1 MEQGPAIA
9 VPIDRIHGYRILAMA
24 APRAAWKGFL
34 KVGSVTCGV
43 KLVGATTEAG
53 KVHFKI
59 LNRQDGLPVTSA
71 YVDEQT
77 GDVVPPEDQIKGYEA
92 EKDEFLEIE
101 PDDIKKLKLTSQHTL
116 DVDGFVAIDDI
127 DTRYLEKPYYVI
139 PADGAA
145 VEAFNVLR
153 EAMAKKRVAARSCVV
168 LYQRGREVIIQPFG
182 KGMLLTELRTRN
194 EMISESSVFGDLKSP
209 KYDEDLLEIAG
220 LLIDKKVTKFDP
232 SKFEDTYED
241 ALIAMIDA
249 KRKGKKPPKPVP
261 QPKENVVDLASVLK
275 KSLEKEGIKGGGK
288 AKTARKSA

>member
-1 MEQGPAIA
+1 
-9 VPIDRIHGYRILAMA
+9 MA

-92 EKDEFLEIE
+92 EMDEFLEIE